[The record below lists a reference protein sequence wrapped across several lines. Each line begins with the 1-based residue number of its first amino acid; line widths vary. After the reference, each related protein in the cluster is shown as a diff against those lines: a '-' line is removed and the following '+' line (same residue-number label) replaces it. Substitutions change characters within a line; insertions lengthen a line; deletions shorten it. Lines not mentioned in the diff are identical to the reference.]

1 MSNVIRL
8 EPSNNMNVD
17 QALNIALKDDLQD
30 VLILGYNQDNHL
42 DILSS
47 HMTKAEA
54 AFMLMKALDSVMDR

>member
-1 MSNVIRL
+1 
-8 EPSNNMNVD
+8 MNVD